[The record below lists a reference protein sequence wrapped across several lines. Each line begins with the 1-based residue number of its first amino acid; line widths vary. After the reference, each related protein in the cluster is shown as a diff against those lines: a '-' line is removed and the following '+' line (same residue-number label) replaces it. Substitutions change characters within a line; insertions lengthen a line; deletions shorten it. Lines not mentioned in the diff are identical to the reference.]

1 MEKGIASLN
10 YLSLAIGFVIG
21 LQISHPL
28 MDKVRSI
35 STWAFFFQALLT
47 AIEAIRS
54 LQSHLWSKRRRP

>member
-28 MDKVRSI
+28 MDKVRSV
-35 STWAFFFQALLT
+35 S
-47 AIEAIRS
+47 IRAAD
-54 LQSHLWSKRRRP
+54 SKHC